1 MQDDSHKGIAWFIYK
16 SNLLIKGVFQK
27 EFNNFDITTEQWSVL
42 NELYRQD
49 RRNQK
54 ELSKIC
60 FKDQAALTR
69 ILDILEKKEFLRREK
84 SPYDRRE
91 FLILITPKGRETIEK
106 MSPLVEEVSE
116 RIYADLNGDERE
128 TLKLLLRKL
137 TKNLE

>member
-27 EFNNFDITTEQWSVL
+27 EFNCFDITTEQWSVL
-42 NELYRQD
+42 NELYRED
-49 RRNQK
+49 RCNQK

-69 ILDILEKKEFLRREK
+69 ILDILEKKELLKREK

-91 FLILITPKGRETIEK
+91 FLILITPKGRATIEK
-106 MSPLVEEVSE
+106 MSPLVEAVNE
-116 RIYADLNGDERE
+116 RIYADLDKGERE
-128 TLKLLLRKL
+128 ILRSLLQKL
-137 TKNLE
+137 TKSLE